1 MASKWASGDH
11 GSRGGSIFFV
21 AGMLLGSACG
31 LVVGSA
37 LGFELRP
44 DRIRAIKKAVRRVF
58 GGRDDEPRFDLMV

>member
-1 MASKWASGDH
+1 MASRWRAVEPSG
-11 GSRGGSIFFV
+11 RNGGIFFV

-44 DRIRAIKKAVRRVF
+44 ERMRAIRKVIRRVM
-58 GGRDDEPRFDLMV
+58 GERNDEPRFDLMV

>member
-44 DRIRAIKKAVRRVF
+44 DRGRAIKKAVRRVF